1 MMASLLIVFREV
13 LEAALVV
20 SIVAA
25 ATVGVQGRAKWILG
39 GIGAGIIGSLVVAGF
54 ANQIADAAEGV
65 GQEIFNASVLFA
77 AVFLLSWHNIWMARH
92 GKEIAAQVGRVGGHV
107 KEGAEPMY
115 ALAIVVGVAVLREGS
130 EIVLFMYGIA
140 ASLNS
145 GFADMA
151 VGSAF
156 GLAAGMALGFVLY
169 FGLLKIP
176 LRYFFS
182 VTSWMILLL
191 AAGMA
196 ANGANFLNQAD
207 ILPALGYGIWDSS
220 WLLSQESFLGEIL
233 HVLVGYSARPSGIQI
248 VFYLL
253 TILIVGGLMILTNKK
268 ANQDF
273 AAKAAKKMAIFI
285 LALGLA
291 IAFLSNQSEAGV
303 LKVYSPIVEKGEM
316 ELEVFGVLED
326 DNTAGFKHEVGL
338 GVTDRWFTSIY
349 LETEKKPGG
358 FYNGKFIATEHIFQ
372 LTGQGQY
379 FIDVGVYLEYKVA
392 LDSGRPDKF
401 EGKILLEKST
411 RHFTHTANIIFENEI
426 GPGAAQGTDL
436 EYAWQSLYRFKPSL
450 QFGLQGF
457 GKFGKIH
464 DFLPGRMQ
472 RHQIGPA
479 FRAKQRLGNK
489 TFFVYE
495 AGYMIGLTQ
504 GSKNV
509 FRWLVELEIYF

>member
-25 ATVGVQGRAKWILG
+25 ATIEVKGRAKWIFG
-39 GIGAGIIGSLVVAGF
+39 GIGAGIIGSLLVAGF
-54 ANQIADAAEGV
+54 ANQIADLAEGV

-77 AVFLLSWHNIWMARH
+77 AVLLLSWHNVWMAKH
-92 GKEIAAQVGRVGGHV
+92 GKEIAQHVGRVGDKV
-107 KEGAEPMY
+107 KVGAEPMY
-115 ALAIVVGVAVLREGS
+115 ALAIVVGVAILREGS

-140 ASLNS
+140 ASSSS

-151 VGSAF
+151 LGSGL
-156 GLAAGMALGFVLY
+156 GLAAGIALGFVLY

-207 ILPALGYGIWDSS
+207 ILPALGYGIWDTS
-220 WLLSQESFLGEIL
+220 WLLSDQSFLGKIL
-233 HVLVGYSARPSGIQI
+233 HILIGYSAQPSGIQI
-248 VFYLL
+248 LFYTL
-253 TILIVGGLMILTNKK
+253 TILVVGGLMILTNKK
-268 ANQDF
+268 A
-273 AAKAAKKMAIFI
+273 AAAAAKKGVIAI

-291 IAFLSNQSEAGV
+291 ITLFSNKSEAGV
-303 LKVYSPIVEKGEM
+303 LKVYSPIVEKGEF
-316 ELEVFGVLED
+316 ELENTGVLED
-326 DNTAGFKHEVGL
+326 DGEVETKFEVGY
-338 GVTDRWFTSIY
+338 GFTNRWFSSIY
-349 LETEKKPGG
+349 LEADKKPGS
-358 FYNGKFIATEHIFQ
+358 FFDAKYIATENIIQ
-372 LTGQGQY
+372 LTEQGQY
-379 FIDVGVYLEYKVA
+379 FIDVGIYLEYKVA
-392 LDSGRPDKF
+392 LDAGRPDKF

-426 GPGAAQGTDL
+426 GTNAGQGTDL
-436 EYAWQSLYRFKPSL
+436 EYAWQSMYRYKPEL
-450 QFGLQGF
+450 EFGIQGF
-457 GKFGKIH
+457 GKFGKI
-464 DFLPGRMQ
+464 DNFLPSSMQ

-479 FRAKQRLGNK
+479 MRGRLRMGKK
-489 TFFVYE
+489 TFFAYE
-495 AGYMIGLTQ
+495 AGYMVGLTQ

-509 FRWLVELEIYF
+509 FRWLVEMEMYF